1 MREQSRP
8 RHLSLHN
15 NGHVNNIQRN
25 WTCGTP
31 RSCAQC
37 ALSIANAPVC
47 RGTGSE
53 APPTFRAWT
62 AGTCRAWSQRRQ
74 PPRKVKL
81 PIICTPHWAGGE
93 PNWAVSPGVVGADHP
108 SVSTA
113 TPTPHVPPTN
123 ATVVLAVSQ
132 SDRERDG
139 HLHQLFHH
147 LRLGKRGARRGM
159 AHEEPGHPGGLPG
172 LPAVSPPSAARRCG
186 GEGQPARSPR
196 SAPRCA
202 AKRVPAEQTQQT
214 ACLAATRRQA
224 HLRHQGKRTQCLP
237 PGGWDAPERGR
248 VALLDPTPW
257 PLPSS
262 VSVELSGA
270 FSARDADGLLFVSV
284 PRTQPPLSSSLRSS
298 HHGLPESLSHELS
311 VNCAQTSTRNL
322 SAVVVDVVVVVVV
335 EWLYY
340 STRIIIVRKADL
352 SEFFR

>member
-37 ALSIANAPVC
+37 ALSIANAPIC

-108 SVSTA
+108 SVGTA

-186 GEGQPARSPR
+186 REGQPARSRR

-270 FSARDADGLLFVSV
+270 FSANAM
-284 PRTQPPLSSSLRSS
+284 RTVCCSYLYHERSRRSLRRCAAPITGCQKVSAMNYRS
-298 HHGLPESLSHELS
+298 TVHRRQRATCLLLLLMLSLLLLLNGYITLQE
-311 VNCAQTSTRNL
+311 
-322 SAVVVDVVVVVVV
+322 
-335 EWLYY
+335 
-340 STRIIIVRKADL
+340 
-352 SEFFR
+352 